1 MKTLPFEEF
10 KAEILS
16 RAKAVN
22 ACESQYKRAIKAGN
36 IEDLL
41 TVIKDNFSYCV
52 REKIIDI
59 ELLSQVDSESLES
72 AEIYLNKSS
81 DKGYIL
87 ADSGNITASGS
98 AIVRAY
104 NSVVVRA
111 LDSAEVWANDSAKV
125 RAYNSVVV
133 RAYNSAEV
141 LAYGRVVVRASDNVE
156 VRAFDSAVVS
166 ATGSVEASA
175 WGNAVITRI

>member
-52 REKIIDI
+52 RKNVIDI
-59 ELLSQVDSESLES
+59 KLLSKIDSETLES

-81 DKGYIL
+81 DKGHIL

-104 NSVVVRA
+104 NSTVVVA
-111 LDSAEVWANDSAKV
+111 YNSAKVCAFNSVVVKAFNSVEVWAYGRV
-125 RAYNSVVV
+125 EVWAYNSVKVW
-133 RAYNSAEV
+133 AK
-141 LAYGRVVVRASDNVE
+141 
-156 VRAFDSAVVS
+156 DSAVV
-166 ATGSVEASA
+166 
-175 WGNAVITRI
+175 TRI

>member
-104 NSVVVRA
+104 NSTVVVA
-111 LDSAEVWANDSAKV
+111 YNSAKV
-125 RAYNSVVV
+125 RAFNSVKVWAFDSVVV

-141 LAYGRVVVRASDNVE
+141 LAYGRVEVWAYDNVE
-156 VRAFDSAVVS
+156 VRAFDSVV
-166 ATGSVEASA
+166 V
-175 WGNAVITRI
+175 TRI